1 MKHTHLFR
9 TMLAVVLATAFAL
22 SVGAFTPENVETAAE
37 VETALSKT
45 ALADE
50 TTSDKYGKLLFHF
63 SFNSGDKTNQVPD
76 YIDDSIA
83 LTTGNNGGSLTV
95 MSPAWWAMDGG
106 NFVVNGYQK
115 WPFGMQFKFTEPIKK
130 TGRYTLEFASSG
142 LSSVFGR
149 FYDAPT
155 NKDVSKYVSE
165 ASGKTVYTTYT
176 HETGSRLSEITD
188 VRVYG
193 NEDGSIYCDY
203 VKLWYLA
210 PVEITFDYGIDTSL
224 LVGDAP
230 ATREL
235 YKGDPLPALTA
246 KGYIHEGYVD
256 RSGNPITIVPADP
269 TTVKA
274 VWTKGEVLFAFDF
287 NSNGDAYSQQPS
299 YIDDR
304 ISLTPYN
311 GGKSALLWPSAE
323 WISMENGAYK
333 IGSSVKNYALRFTF
347 AEPIT
352 TPGTYIFKIDSKN
365 INAAFI
371 DMMVD
376 GQVKRSTYFQNLDKN
391 SFTTLSF
398 RYTLQ
403 SGESLTDVYAYANEG
418 ENTTALFD
426 NATFIY
432 AGVPAEPILSD
443 KISIR
448 TAEPQGLRVLSSVYN
463 ELLVNN
469 ETVEIGYLATTAAKL
484 ATYYDFLPGET
495 VEENLT
501 FGDGIAQFS
510 DAYASGLAYRKAD
523 GTETINYLRDSGDG
537 YTAVFTGAF
546 VGVPESK
553 AAYTQTIHLRPYV
566 KIGTM
571 YFYGN
576 VKSLSMLDAAK
587 LIKASEGY
595 TTIDYVEKILT
606 VCGEVEA

>member
-37 VETALSKT
+37 VETALPET

-50 TTSDKYGKLLFHF
+50 TTSDEYGKLLFHF

-106 NFVVNGYQK
+106 NFVVNGYKQ
-115 WPFGMQFKFTEPIKK
+115 WPFGMQFRFTEPIKK

-142 LSSVFGR
+142 LNNVFGR
-149 FYDAPT
+149 FFDETT
-155 NKDVSKYVSE
+155 NKDVSKYVSN

-188 VRVYG
+188 VRIYG
-193 NEDGSIYCDY
+193 NEDGSIYCNY

-224 LVGDAP
+224 LVGDAS
-230 ATREL
+230 ATRAL

-256 RSGNPITIVPADP
+256 SNGNPITIVPADP

-287 NSNGDAYSQQPS
+287 NSSNDAYSQQPS

-311 GGKSALLWPSAE
+311 GGKSALLWSGAE

-333 IGSSVKNYALRFTF
+333 IGSSRKNYALRFTF

-376 GQVKRSTYFQNLDKN
+376 GQVKRSTYFQDLDKN

-398 RYTLQ
+398 SYTLQ

-432 AGVPAEPILSD
+432 AGIPTEPVLSD

-448 TAEPQGLRVLSSVYN
+448 TADPQGLRVLSSVYN
-463 ELLVNN
+463 QLLVEN
-469 ETVEIGYLATTAAKL
+469 ETVEIGYLATTDKML
-484 ATYYDFLPGET
+484 ADYDDFLSGET
-495 VEENLT
+495 IEENLT
-501 FGDGIAQFS
+501 FREGIGQVPG
-510 DAYASGLAYRKAD
+510 AYASGLAYSKAD

>member
-1 MKHTHLFR
+1 MKNTYLFR
-9 TMLAVVLATAFAL
+9 TLLAVFLAMVLAL
-22 SVGAFTPENVETAAE
+22 SVGAFTPEAVETAAE
-37 VETALSKT
+37 VETALSET

-50 TTSDKYGKLLFHF
+50 TTSDEYGKLLFHF
-63 SFNSGDKTNQVPD
+63 SFNSGDKASQVPD

-95 MSPAWWAMDGG
+95 LSPAWWAVDGG
-106 NFVVNGYQK
+106 KFVVNGYKQ
-115 WPFGMQFKFTEPIKK
+115 WPFGMQFKFTEPITT
-130 TGRYTLEFASSG
+130 TGKYTLEFQSTA
-142 LSSVFGR
+142 LSNVFGR
-149 FYDAPT
+149 FYDAAT
-155 NKDVSKYVSE
+155 NKEVSNYVSD
-165 ASGKTVYTTYT
+165 ASGKTVFTTYA
-176 HETGSRLSEITD
+176 HGSDAKLSQISD

-193 NEDGSIYCDY
+193 NADGSIYCDY

-224 LVGDAP
+224 LIGDAS
-230 ATREL
+230 ATRAL

-256 RSGNPITIVPADP
+256 SNGNPIAIVPADP
-269 TTVKA
+269 TTVTA

-287 NSNGDAYSQQPS
+287 NSNGDPYTQQPS
-299 YIDDR
+299 YIDER
-304 ISLTPYN
+304 ISLTQYN
-311 GGKSALLWPSAE
+311 SGKSALIWPNAE

-333 IGSSVKNYALRFTF
+333 IGSSQKNYALRFTF

-352 TPGTYIFKIDSKN
+352 EPGTYTFKIDSKN
-365 INAAFI
+365 ISAAFI
-371 DMMVD
+371 DMNVS
-376 GQVKRSTYFQNLDKN
+376 GQTKRSSYIHDLDKN

-398 RYTLQ
+398 SYTLQ

-418 ENTTALFD
+418 TNTTALFD

-432 AGVPAEPILSD
+432 AGVPAKPVLSD

-448 TAEPQGLRVLSSVYN
+448 TADPQGLRVLSSVYN
-463 ELLVNN
+463 QLLVEN
-469 ETVEIGYLATTAAKL
+469 ETIEIGYLATTDKML
-484 ATYYDFLPGET
+484 ADYDDFLSGET
-495 VEENLT
+495 IEENLT
-501 FGDGIAQFS
+501 FREGIGQVPG
-510 DAYASGLAYRKAD
+510 AYASGLAYSKAD

-537 YTAVFTGAF
+537 YTAVFSGAF

-553 AAYTQTIHLRPYV
+553 AAYTQTIHLRPFV

-571 YFYGN
+571 YFYGK

-595 TTIDYVEKILT
+595 TAIDYVEKILT
-606 VCGEVEA
+606 VCGEIE